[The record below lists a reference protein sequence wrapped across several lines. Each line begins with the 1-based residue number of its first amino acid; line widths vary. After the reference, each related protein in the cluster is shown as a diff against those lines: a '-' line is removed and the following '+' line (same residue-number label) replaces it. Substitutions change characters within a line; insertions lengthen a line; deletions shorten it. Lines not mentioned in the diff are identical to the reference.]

1 MWSQNL
7 RLCSV
12 LFFLLFESALEIE
25 LHVGL
30 SLVKVWD
37 DLALLYNLYLL
48 IDTIAVIAL
57 FTFIYLNCFL
67 DVVDL
72 GRRSFDILSP
82 QMPMIVL
89 FHDLLNQNV
98 WFVFLYVPNGQHS
111 SA

>member
-7 RLCSV
+7 RFCSI
-12 LFFLLFESALEIE
+12 LFFLLLESALEIK

-57 FTFIYLNCFL
+57 FTLVYLNCFL

-72 GRRSFDILSP
+72 GRCSLDVLSP

-89 FHDLLNQNV
+89 FHDLLNQNI